1 MGKRLFVGNM
11 SFSHDEEDLETVFGE
26 YGEVASAAV
35 IRDRESNRHQGF
47 GFVEFTSDES
57 AGEAMS
63 KLNGQEVMGRTLRV
77 DEAKERASRP
87 RADGFNDRRW

>member
-11 SFSHDEEDLETVFGE
+11 SFSMTEEDLETVFGE
-26 YGEVASAAV
+26 YGEVVSAAV
-35 IRDRESNRHQGF
+35 IRDRENNRHQGF

-77 DEAKERASRP
+77 DEAKERTSRP